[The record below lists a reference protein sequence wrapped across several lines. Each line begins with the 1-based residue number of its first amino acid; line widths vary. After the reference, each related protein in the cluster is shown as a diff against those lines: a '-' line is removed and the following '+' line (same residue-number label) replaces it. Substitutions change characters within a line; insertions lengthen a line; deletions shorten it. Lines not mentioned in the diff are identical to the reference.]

1 MSNSWLEQ
9 LLITVYLSLGFF
21 TIYALFRTLYDAYA
35 TPLRDVPGPW
45 LAKFTRLWLFQA
57 IRSREYQKINIE
69 LHQKHG
75 PIVRLAP
82 NEYSIDDPEAA
93 SIIYRT
99 KDQLVKVEPA
109 SILFTVAVA
118 VEDVG

>member
-1 MSNSWLEQ
+1 MSNSILEQ
-9 LLITVYLSLGFF
+9 LLTTAYLSLGFF

-99 KDQLVKVEPA
+99 KDQLVKVGPA
-109 SILFTVAVA
+109 SILFAVAVA